1 MLMGPGV
8 SPILQTNYCK
18 AEVRTNPTRGR
29 GLVGTRTAEACAVLK
44 VPSST
49 SSPHPSSATPLFL
62 RAQYTYTS
70 LRV

>member
-29 GLVGTRTAEACAVLK
+29 GLVGTRTGSVLK